1 MAQGGFRI
9 LITDEGDEVFLRASI
24 VIYALGGFCTL
35 MHAEEHRATAEKIL
49 LVASKLFA
57 EKGFANVSVRDICRE
72 TGTTPPVIYYYFGS
86 KKGLFEAVA
95 RKQISMKDFIRK
107 LSEASEPKDPRRG
120 LELFVST
127 YLSSFPEHT
136 FDVGL
141 YMRDSATLDK
151 HSAQMV
157 SEDLERIRSLAV
169 GLVDRS
175 TATGYFRKADS
186 GLATDCLL
194 GMLNR
199 VIFQHIH
206 FAKISDREAYGRFVT
221 DFFIRAM
228 K

>member
-1 MAQGGFRI
+1 MQADQ
-9 LITDEGDEVFLRASI
+9 T
-24 VIYALGGFCTL
+24 
-35 MHAEEHRATAEKIL
+35 HATAEKIL
-49 LVASKLFA
+49 QVASRMFA
-57 EKGFANVSVRDICRE
+57 ETGFANVSVRDICRE

-95 RKQISMKDFIRK
+95 RKRISMEDFILK
-107 LSEASEPKDPRRG
+107 LSKASQARDPRKG
-120 LELFVST
+120 LESFVST

-157 SEDLERIRSLAV
+157 SEDLEKVRALAV
-169 GLVDRS
+169 GLVNRS
-175 TATGYFRKADS
+175 IARGLFRKTDPD
-186 GLATDCLL
+186 LATDCLL

-206 FAKISDREAYGRFVT
+206 FAKISDREAYGRYVT
-221 DFFIRAM
+221 DFFMRAM

>member
-1 MAQGGFRI
+1 MQA
-9 LITDEGDEVFLRASI
+9 
-24 VIYALGGFCTL
+24 
-35 MHAEEHRATAEKIL
+35 AEPRATAEKIL
-49 LVASKLFA
+49 QVASRMFA
-57 EKGFANVSVRDICRE
+57 EKGFANVSVRDICKE

-95 RKQISMKDFIRK
+95 RKQISMGDFIRK
-107 LSEASEPKDPRRG
+107 LSRASESKDPRKG
-120 LELFVST
+120 LESFIST

-136 FDVGL
+136 FNVGL

-157 SEDLERIRSLAV
+157 SEDLERIRTLAV

-175 TATGYFRKADS
+175 IEMGVFRKTDS
-186 GLATDCLL
+186 SLATDCLL

-221 DFFIRAM
+221 DFFLRAM

>member
-1 MAQGGFRI
+1 MQ
-9 LITDEGDEVFLRASI
+9 
-24 VIYALGGFCTL
+24 
-35 MHAEEHRATAEKIL
+35 AEETRATAEKIL
-49 LVASKLFA
+49 LIASRMFA
-57 EKGFANVSVRDICRE
+57 EKGFANVSVRELCRE
-72 TGTTPPVIYYYFGS
+72 TGTTAPVIYYHFGS

-95 RKQISMKDFIRK
+95 RRQISMEDFIRK
-107 LSEASEPKDPRRG
+107 LSKAAEVRDPRKG
-120 LELFVST
+120 LESFVAT

-151 HSAQMV
+151 HSAEMV
-157 SEDLERIRSLAV
+157 SNDLERVRAMAV
-169 GLVDRS
+169 GLVERAIAD
-175 TATGYFRKADS
+175 GGFRRADPD
-186 GLATDCLL
+186 LAADCLL

-221 DFFIRAM
+221 DFFVRAM

>member
-1 MAQGGFRI
+1 MQ
-9 LITDEGDEVFLRASI
+9 
-24 VIYALGGFCTL
+24 
-35 MHAEEHRATAEKIL
+35 AEETRATAEKIL
-49 LVASKLFA
+49 LVASKMFA

-72 TGTTPPVIYYYFGS
+72 TGTTPPVIYYHFGS

-95 RKQISMKDFIRK
+95 RKQISMVDFIRK
-107 LSEASEPKDPRRG
+107 LSRATESKNPRQG
-120 LELFVST
+120 IESFVST

-151 HSAQMV
+151 HSAEIV
-157 SEDLERIRSLAV
+157 SEDLERISALALE
-169 GLVDRS
+169 LVDRS
-175 TATGYFRKADS
+175 IRTGLFRKTDS
-186 GLATDCLL
+186 DLATDCLL

-221 DFFIRAM
+221 DFFMRAM

>member
-1 MAQGGFRI
+1 MQ
-9 LITDEGDEVFLRASI
+9 
-24 VIYALGGFCTL
+24 
-35 MHAEEHRATAEKIL
+35 AEESHATAGKIL
-49 LVASKLFA
+49 QVASRMFA

-95 RKQISMKDFIRK
+95 RKQISMEDFILRLTK
-107 LSEASEPKDPRRG
+107 ATDSRDPRKG
-120 LELFVST
+120 LERFVST

-151 HSAQMV
+151 QSAEMA
-157 SEDLERIRSLAV
+157 SGYLERVRALAV
-169 GLVDRS
+169 GLVERS
-175 TATGYFRKADS
+175 IAAGYFRKTDAS
-186 GLATDCLL
+186 LATDCLL

-206 FAKISDREAYGRFVT
+206 FAKISDRDAYGRFVT
-221 DFFIRAM
+221 DFFVRAM

>member
-1 MAQGGFRI
+1 
-9 LITDEGDEVFLRASI
+9 
-24 VIYALGGFCTL
+24 L
-35 MHAEEHRATAEKIL
+35 MQAEQTHATAEKIL
-49 LVASKLFA
+49 QVASRMFA

-95 RKQISMKDFIRK
+95 RKQISMGDFIRK
-107 LSEASEPKDPRRG
+107 LSKASQAKDAKKSLG
-120 LELFVST
+120 LFVST

-157 SEDLERIRSLAV
+157 SEDLEKIRALAV
-169 GLVDRS
+169 GLIERS
-175 TATGYFRKADS
+175 IAKGRFRKTDPD
-186 GLATDCLL
+186 LATDCLL

-206 FAKISDREAYGRFVT
+206 FAKISDREAYGRYVT
-221 DFFIRAM
+221 DFFMRAM

>member
-1 MAQGGFRI
+1 M
-9 LITDEGDEVFLRASI
+9 ASI
-24 VIYALGGFCTL
+24 VIYALGMFLIL
-35 MHAEEHRATAEKIL
+35 MQTEETRATAEKIL
-49 LVASKLFA
+49 HVASKMFA

-72 TGTTPPVIYYYFGS
+72 TGTTPPVIYYYFES

-95 RKQISMKDFIRK
+95 RKQITMGDFIRK
-107 LSEASEPKDPRRG
+107 LSKVSESKDPRKG
-120 LELFVST
+120 FELFVST

-157 SEDLERIRSLAV
+157 SEDLERIRALAV
-169 GLVDRS
+169 GLVERS
-175 TATGYFRKADS
+175 MGLGLFRKTDS
-186 GLATDCLL
+186 NLATDCLL

-221 DFFIRAM
+221 DFFVRAM